1 MHTTIYKI
9 GKPQGPT
16 VEHRELYSNIVI
28 IYNGKE
34 SEKTYIYICIHPHTK
49 LNHFAMHLKL
59 IHCKLT
65 ILQLK
70 SQEELLSEIL
80 LCATHYTVVCVC
92 MCVCVCVCAQL
103 CPTLCNPMDYSSPCS
118 SVHGL
123 SQARMLEWVAIS
135 FSNTVSE
142 SEKIKCHVT
151 GGKR

>member
-70 SQEELLSEIL
+70 SKEELLSEIL

-92 MCVCVCVCAQL
+92 MCVCVCVCVLSCVRLFATLWTIAHHAPLSMGFPRQECWSGL
-103 CPTLCNPMDYSSPCS
+103 PFPSPTLLVN
-118 SVHGL
+118 
-123 SQARMLEWVAIS
+123 Q
-135 FSNTVSE
+135 
-142 SEKIKCHVT
+142 KK
-151 GGKR
+151 